1 MRMNTIVLV
10 LLAGAIAATTP
21 GGAGGAPTERQHVI
35 PACEELLTPVERKL
49 AMNEKESGVLHRA
62 VRGHTRICVYVG
74 GSPGGGEHSIEVEL
88 GSYADFRQHLAYL
101 DRSVVCPV
109 SKAACG
115 KVMAAAK
122 LVPAA
127 KSFFALASALKQVGT
142 TRWIDSHVYDHNPT
156 FAWLPT
162 ITPLDQLAMVAVY
175 APKTD
180 QVIQI
185 ACTDSDAG
193 EPDLHCALKA
203 AEFVYTTIA

>member
-1 MRMNTIVLV
+1 MF
-10 LLAGAIAATTP
+10 A
-21 GGAGGAPTERQHVI
+21 
-35 PACEELLTPVERKL
+35 
-49 AMNEKESGVLHRA
+49 RA
-62 VRGHTRICVYVG
+62 RLCSENSQRVG
-74 GSPGGGEHSIEVEL
+74 GNGFIAGRSML
-88 GSYADFRQHLAYL
+88 SYADFRQHIAYL